1 MIVFIITNC
10 IPRIYCYNRWD
21 IDCNKSSC
29 LLSVSVKNNA
39 TNANTQKRLP
49 PCRKNN
55 RKSFSKSPL
64 IPFITSHLLST
75 SESPDRVIRFP
86 LQFLDNFLYNTAS
99 HLSDRQFR
107 NFLFSLSGYSFY
119 LKPDTVPR

>member
-29 LLSVSVKNNA
+29 LLFRQRKNNA
-39 TNANTQKRLP
+39 TNANTKKIATLP
-49 PCRKNN
+49 KNN

-64 IPFITSHLLST
+64 IPFITSRLLST

-86 LQFLDNFLYNTAS
+86 LQFPDNFLYNTAS